1 MMILDYLKNTFDHIV
16 FYDSEFKQD
25 IKEKGER
32 PDVVCFVYKDYISQ
46 KIHRAYGSN
55 ITEHPYPLDR
65 TLFIAF
71 NFIAEASSMLA
82 LKMDL
87 PKFAF
92 DCYIENKKLY
102 WNRVPNSKGAM
113 GQLRTA
119 ARYKYE
125 NNMSN
130 TLKDFHR
137 DEVIKNDT
145 YTNEQLKSIV
155 AYCERDVLTL
165 EHIFI
170 EQLKDIQNNYPN
182 YGPKTFISQAN
193 FHARAMISVAKVEHN
208 GMHIDNELFTQ
219 FKSQYERVK
228 NEMIDEINS
237 KIDVYDEHTFSN
249 KKFKKFIQR
258 LGLLD
263 RWPRTETGKLKTTDK
278 IIHNFAQENKM
289 IDEFYL
295 CKEFVDSN
303 KLKGAVV
310 GPDGKARTPL
320 RMFGTVTGRTN
331 PSTSRYP
338 FNAPKFFRN
347 ILKPLKDHVYVYAD
361 YATQEPCIAAYL
373 SNDQNMIEAYNSDD
387 MYLYAPIK
395 AGILPNDAAV
405 EYIKSDKKKFKQER
419 ELYKRALLA
428 SMYGQKEGSLSIA
441 LNISFDHAAKILAD
455 ITSSYETYFRWVDRK
470 VSQGARDGY
479 MKTKFGWRRNL
490 TYGEKI
496 NKRSLFNFM
505 CQGHGSEMLRLALID
520 LTEKKFEVNALVH
533 DGILLHVKR
542 KTLRKKISQI
552 EKIMT
557 DAAKIV
563 LGNKCKMRVDFK
575 VIRGNFKQDE
585 IEQKKYERIF
595 SKLKKVSVPKIGRV
609 CTQNNAPG
617 QSSYMYS

>member
-1 MMILDYLKNTFDHIV
+1 MIIEYLKDTFDHIV

-32 PDVVCFVYKDYISQ
+32 PHVVCFVYKDYITK
-46 KIHRAYGSN
+46 KIHRAYGPN
-55 ITEHPYPLDR
+55 ITEHPYPLDK

-71 NFIAEASSMLA
+71 NFVAEASSMLA

-113 GQLRTA
+113 GQLRAA

-125 NNMSN
+125 SNMSN

-137 DEVIKNDT
+137 DEVINNKT
-145 YTNEQLKSIV
+145 YTDKQLKSIIE
-155 AYCERDVLTL
+155 YCERDVLTL

-170 EQLKDIQNNYPN
+170 KQLEDIEKNYPN

-193 FHARAMISVAKVEHN
+193 FHAKAMICAAKVEHN
-208 GMHIDNELFTQ
+208 GMHIDNDLFNKFQ
-219 FKSQYERVK
+219 DQYERVK

-237 KIDVYDEHTFSN
+237 KIDVYENHTFSN
-249 KKFKKFIQR
+249 KKFKLFINQ
-258 LGLLD
+258 LGLLE
-263 RWPRTETGKLKTTDK
+263 RWPKTETGKLKTTDK
-278 IIHNFAQENKM
+278 VIHSFAQEHKA

-320 RMFGTVTGRTN
+320 NMFGTVTGRTN

-338 FNAPKFFRN
+338 FSAPKFFRN

-395 AGILPNDAAV
+395 AGMLPGHAN
-405 EYIKSDKKKFKQER
+405 KKKFPKQR
-419 ELYKRALLA
+419 DLYKRALLA
-428 SMYGQKEGSLSIA
+428 SMYGQKEGSLSVA
-441 LNISFDHAAKILAD
+441 LNIPFDHAAKLLVD
-455 ITSSYETYFRWVDRK
+455 ITTSYDTYFKWVERK
-470 VSQGARDGY
+470 VNQGVCDGY

-490 TYGEKI
+490 AYGEKI

-505 CQGHGSEMLRLALID
+505 CQGHGSEMLRFALIE
-520 LTEKKFEVNALVH
+520 LTEKKFEINALVH

-557 DAAKIV
+557 NAAKIV
-563 LGNKCKMRVDFK
+563 LGKKCKMRVDFK

-585 IEQKKYERIF
+585 VEQKKYERIF
-595 SKLKKVSVPKIGRV
+595 SKLKKVSVPKIGQV